1 MQVVWDF
8 VRVNL
13 SVILKVYRV
22 MDGCN
27 LEGGGGGIKIWG
39 GRGGK
44 GCMCIKGWLK
54 PVFPLFLT

>member
-27 LEGGGGGIKIWG
+27 LEGGGGG
-39 GRGGK
+39 GGK
-44 GCMCIKGWLK
+44 GYMCIKG
-54 PVFPLFLT
+54 